1 MLVSAA
7 GAAASMLFVIA
18 NVSPLF
24 AGEAASPPQP
34 AVGKSLS
41 QGMAYQALREK
52 LLAAGW
58 LPLRDPQCWD
68 NIGGEAAVCNQLPE
82 TESCSV
88 DGRCIMH
95 FASRQDRAK
104 VRVGTEGPYE
114 NLGAPGHRDAL
125 KVKYWEFSGLDSQ
138 TSPPA
143 ACPSHDFDA
152 FLKVFATDAEI
163 KRSFTAPLV
172 RVSELY
178 STDKGDFTRPVYSTA
193 ADFRAFNV
201 LYRDAAF
208 HFVDAEGKTDPA
220 PLTLRDFERRP
231 VGPDRALPV
240 WNLRGQC
247 LPV

>member
-1 MLVSAA
+1 MRHAGRAA

-114 NLGAPGHRDAL
+114 KSGCLTVAGTLAPTHGCATGSPSSSTLNSRATHRAISCT
-125 KVKYWEFSGLDSQ
+125 W
-138 TSPPA
+138 PA
-143 ACPSHDFDA
+143 CD
-152 FLKVFATDAEI
+152 
-163 KRSFTAPLV
+163 
-172 RVSELY
+172 
-178 STDKGDFTRPVYSTA
+178 
-193 ADFRAFNV
+193 
-201 LYRDAAF
+201 
-208 HFVDAEGKTDPA
+208 
-220 PLTLRDFERRP
+220 
-231 VGPDRALPV
+231 
-240 WNLRGQC
+240 
-247 LPV
+247 